1 MQEIYKKIT
10 KSRNLCKGINNSEW
24 QKSQRKYIT
33 MRNIFEE
40 VKNKL
45 DIANVAEHYGLELK
59 HNKGFCP
66 FHSEKTPSFS
76 INTQKQMFFC
86 FGCGIGGDVITLA
99 SKLLELSPMD
109 TVKRLN
115 SDFSLGLSLE
125 PHRPTQ
131 QEKVDTI
138 RLKRRK
144 ALINSWAEW
153 KNQALKSMIFYE
165 KLYNEIQ
172 IHFEPKHINDDP
184 HPIFVKACQELEY
197 LSYLI
202 DELMTTDETERE
214 RTWQEFYKKNGEE
227 YLHGLCY

>member
-1 MQEIYKKIT
+1 MD
-10 KSRNLCKGINNSEW
+10 
-24 QKSQRKYIT
+24 
-33 MRNIFEE
+33 IFEE
-40 VKNKL
+40 IKSKL
-45 DIANVAEHYGLELK
+45 DIAEVAEFYGLELNRHGK
-59 HNKGFCP
+59 AVCP
-66 FHSEKTPSFS
+66 FHSENTPSFS
-76 INTQKQMFFC
+76 INEKKGFFHC
-86 FGCGIGGDVITLA
+86 FGCGVSGDVVTLA

-115 SDFSLGLSLE
+115 SNFSLGLSLE

-172 IHFEPKHINDDP
+172 IHFEPKHISDEP

-202 DELMTTDETERE
+202 DEILTADETERE
-214 RTWQEFYKKNGEE
+214 RTWQEFYKNDGDEFLYELKN
-227 YLHGLCY
+227 Y